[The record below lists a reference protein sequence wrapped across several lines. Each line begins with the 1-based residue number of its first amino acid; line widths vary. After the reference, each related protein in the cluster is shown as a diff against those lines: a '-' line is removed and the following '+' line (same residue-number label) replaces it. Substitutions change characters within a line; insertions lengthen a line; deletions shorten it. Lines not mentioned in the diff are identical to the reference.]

1 MAERDQEAG
10 GGGKDFFVNMPLLL
24 EVLPTLVAVL

>member
-1 MAERDQEAG
+1 MAKRDQEA